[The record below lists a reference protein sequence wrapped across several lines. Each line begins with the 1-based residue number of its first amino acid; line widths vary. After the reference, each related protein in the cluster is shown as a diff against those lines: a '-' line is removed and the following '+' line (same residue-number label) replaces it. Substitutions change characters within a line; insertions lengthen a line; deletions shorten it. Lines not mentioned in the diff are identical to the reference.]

1 MGGEHWSVSG
11 SGNGESLLSLLI
23 GNCLCLQV
31 FISFQR
37 SLLFLICY
45 IFMRIGLIVVQCIEI
60 WSFMLLMLRRKKKSH
75 SIIGILF

>member
-31 FISFQR
+31 FISFHE
-37 SLLFLICY
+37 SF
-45 IFMRIGLIVVQCIEI
+45 IFNMLYFYAYWSNCCINLVIHVMNVE
-60 WSFMLLMLRRKKKSH
+60 KKKKNH
-75 SIIGILF
+75 TV